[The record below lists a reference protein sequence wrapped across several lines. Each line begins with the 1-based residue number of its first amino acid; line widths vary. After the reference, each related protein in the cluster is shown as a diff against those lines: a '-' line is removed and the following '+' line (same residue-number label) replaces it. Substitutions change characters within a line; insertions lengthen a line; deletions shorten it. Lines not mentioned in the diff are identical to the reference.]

1 MFFQCSMALFMWHVA
16 RQVLGRTWG
25 HANFT
30 QFSVILAQL
39 SGRAHRLIWFLFT
52 AQSWAI
58 WAVRNKL
65 AIEKNTIRHPADSA
79 SKQCFFMQAWLPLLK
94 PLDWVG
100 ASWLVGKFKEIHV
113 SCLQART

>member
-1 MFFQCSMALFMWHVA
+1 MALFMWPVA

-65 AIEKNTIRHPADSA
+65 AIEKNTIRHPVDISFKTMLFYAGVA
-79 SKQCFFMQAWLPLLK
+79 STSQASGLGGSKLAGRK
-94 PLDWVG
+94 V
-100 ASWLVGKFKEIHV
+100 
-113 SCLQART
+113 